1 MAIYSVNN
9 SDFSSCWKQ
18 KARAKFQMFRA
29 SCIVC
34 NLRKLRRL
42 AQCSGSETLKMFLFG
57 SFFFAPKKNEL
68 QIEIWLSHVIF
79 LFMRQPY
86 FLHIIF
92 QNRIFPV
99 KFYQKPVSI
108 VLSLVQ
114 SRYCHYH

>member
-1 MAIYSVNN
+1 
-9 SDFSSCWKQ
+9 
-18 KARAKFQMFRA
+18 MFRA
-29 SCIVC
+29 VVPSIFQEG
-34 NLRKLRRL
+34 LRRL

-99 KFYQKPVSI
+99 EFYQTPVLT
-108 VLSLVQ
+108 VLSLAQ
-114 SRYCHYH
+114 SQYYRYR